1 MTWLTTNPPNDGNPF
16 LADIGYP
23 WPVFAAWNGCDCCY
37 VYANLQCNMV
47 DGVYNDTYFENEY
60 EKPNG
65 VKRWMPLPEL
75 PPT

>member
-1 MTWLTTNPPNDGNPF
+1 MTWLTTDPPIDGSSF
-16 LADIGYP
+16 LADVGLP
-23 WPVFAAWNGCDCCY
+23 FAVVASWNVCDCCF
-37 VYANLQCNMV
+37 VYASLNCNMV
-47 DGVYNDTYFENEY
+47 NGVYNDFYFENEY